1 MVYKETAIIASLV
14 IVAAVSSLALGT
26 TILAGN
32 EDQLMTFWVSF
43 CVGTGGAGVYLLLTL
58 MIEKDMAILKNRYIN
73 NLTVMAFF
81 YLLSGGFVAAVT
93 QTSVGILTSSDLH
106 AVFIVGFG
114 WQGAMSGIAGA
125 SSRVQLA
132 EDASDKTIDAD
143 RAKQKG
149 EALIRIKEKKIEE
162 MRATITELR
171 KKLGGK
177 G

>member
-1 MVYKETAIIASLV
+1 MVYKETAIVASLV
-14 IVAAVSSLALGT
+14 IAAAAISLALGT

-58 MIEKDMAILKNRYIN
+58 MIEKDMSILTNRYIK

-93 QTSVGILTSSDLH
+93 QTSVGILASSDLH

-132 EDASDKTIDAD
+132 EEASDKTTDAS
-143 RAKQKG
+143 RAEQKG
-149 EALIRIKEKKIEE
+149 EALIKIREKKIEE
-162 MRATITELR
+162 MKEEITRLR
-171 KKLGGK
+171 KKVRGEG
-177 G
+177 

>member
-14 IVAAVSSLALGT
+14 IVAATISLALGT

-43 CVGTGGAGVYLLLTL
+43 CVGTAGAGVYLLLML
-58 MIEKDMAILKNRYIN
+58 MIEKDMTTLKNKYIN
-73 NLTVMAFF
+73 NLTIMAFF
-81 YLLSGGFVAAVT
+81 YLLSGGFVAAIT

-125 SSRVQLA
+125 STRIELA
-132 EDASDKTIDAD
+132 EEASNKADDAI

-149 EALIRIKEKKIEE
+149 EALIRIKEKTIEE
-162 MRATITELR
+162 MKAKIAELR
-171 KKLGGK
+171 KESGGK